1 MASLVARLA
10 RGSLAQRFV
19 SSGKRSFST
28 QASELMDA
36 EIEHATGLE
45 KEQLQA
51 EKRGV
56 DLFHEKWYVLDSC
69 SFARTARLSD
79 NELSLT
85 TNSL

>member
-1 MASLVARLA
+1 
-10 RGSLAQRFV
+10 
-19 SSGKRSFST
+19 
-28 QASELMDA
+28 MDA

-69 SFARTARLSD
+69 TFARTARLSD